1 LLLAFISSSLAID
14 NADVAFLNATLDF
27 DLLYRSRVYSAST
40 AEFSLVPSSFKGF
53 GKWKFFVHQHAR
65 AEPNPLI
72 NIKMHCAEDCPTDNS
87 HRVKYLKIV
96 ILNEG
101 QEIFERFQPVHEMT
115 WEDWKNPGTNFTV
128 GFNEL
133 KKIPYGERLTASII
147 LYTSNPED
155 YNLRVKEESALQKYS
170 DVCMR
175 SMLANEKPVTLQFK
189 DGNVSTYPSF
199 LKEHS
204 VVLKEFLERMDSNE
218 ESAISDFKKFPKQT
232 GAMMLEVFCYERVMT
247 VLEDR
252 GQYVSEL
259 ASLYELGQ
267 QFQMDKVIVASI
279 SAFASMKP
287 RPSGTEIFAFTEVL
301 SRKTSFVGDYFLN
314 SVLQVSIDS
323 QALSKLPEQIQKA

>member
-1 LLLAFISSSLAID
+1 
-14 NADVAFLNATLDF
+14 
-27 DLLYRSRVYSAST
+27 
-40 AEFSLVPSSFKGF
+40 
-53 GKWKFFVHQHAR
+53 
-65 AEPNPLI
+65 
-72 NIKMHCAEDCPTDNS
+72 M
-87 HRVKYLKIV
+87 
-96 ILNEG
+96 
-101 QEIFERFQPVHEMT
+101 
-115 WEDWKNPGTNFTV
+115 
-128 GFNEL
+128 
-133 KKIPYGERLTASII
+133 
-147 LYTSNPED
+147 SNPED
-155 YNLRVKEESALQKYS
+155 YNLRVKAESALQKYS

-204 VVLKEFLERMDSNE
+204 VVLKEFLEMMDSNE
-218 ESAISDFKKFPKQT
+218 ESAISDFKTFPKQT

-259 ASLYELGQ
+259 ASLYELGH

-314 SVLQVSIDS
+314 SVLQVSIDA